1 MTLGNDCMEIH
12 SFFSGQIDKYQA
24 DSSSSSLV
32 DSLSKVCH
40 SYLRLAEETYK
51 TALNL
56 ILEHERCQATSTMS
70 IDTNWEKGQ
79 HLFLRGRA
87 HYNIGYAAY
96 ELALFNDS
104 QQQQKYNTKDL
115 LVKAKMEF
123 NNALQRAKS
132 LRQNA
137 VLIYGHS
144 DANVMSNQSN
154 YTWRTEAMIHTLEG
168 MKLEVNASGLHI
180 ACSLKLNDT
189 KEVVERFSNVCGSV
203 ELTDILKFTS
213 IEGITHL
220 EVAELLG
227 EIYWMPMSV
236 AESTTRKLES
246 MTASNQQGGL
256 DTKTGDTL
264 LQIIR
269 TAMKRASSVSDQ
281 LLSFVDK
288 HSVDDYA
295 KEHIATST
303 DISKE
308 DDVICNWWGV
318 SKAQAQK
325 RLSEVVQVS
334 RAATNVVSTLPRSG
348 ISGDVGTTTAT
359 IPPTQRRIFI
369 QDTSRPLTGISNV
382 ARTRR
387 VKKKNSAESQ
397 VLADSFS
404 AEFNPNVNTATN
416 TSGGVSMHAVAARQ
430 KPAYRKWGNDV
441 MEEKERKRSCPPLP
455 KNLAEL
461 GVSIDVIRALEKKLG
476 NTLPTDYLP
485 MDEYRRGL
493 VN

>member
-1 MTLGNDCMEIH
+1 
-12 SFFSGQIDKYQA
+12 
-24 DSSSSSLV
+24 
-32 DSLSKVCH
+32 
-40 SYLRLAEETYK
+40 
-51 TALNL
+51 
-56 ILEHERCQATSTMS
+56 
-70 IDTNWEKGQ
+70 
-79 HLFLRGRA
+79 
-87 HYNIGYAAY
+87 
-96 ELALFNDS
+96 
-104 QQQQKYNTKDL
+104 
-115 LVKAKMEF
+115 
-123 NNALQRAKS
+123 
-132 LRQNA
+132 

-180 ACSLKLNDT
+180 ACSLKLYDT
-189 KEVVERFSNVCGSV
+189 KEVMERFSSVCGSV
-203 ELTDILKFTS
+203 ELTDILKFSS
-213 IEGITHL
+213 IEGITHV

-227 EIYWMPMSV
+227 EVYWMAMSV

-246 MTASNQQGGL
+246 MTTINRQGGL

-281 LLSFVDK
+281 LLSFVDQ

-303 DISKE
+303 NISKE
-308 DDVICNWWGV
+308 DDAICKWWGV
-318 SKAQAQK
+318 SKAQAHK
-325 RLSEVVQVS
+325 RLSDVVQVS

-359 IPPTQRRIFI
+359 IPPTQRRIFN
-369 QDTSRPLTGISNV
+369 QDASRALNGISNV
-382 ARTRR
+382 VRTRR
-387 VKKKNSAESQ
+387 VKKKKSSEGQ

-404 AEFNPNVNTATN
+404 AEFNPDSDINNTTTN
-416 TSGGVSMHAVAARQ
+416 TSGGVLHAVEARQ
-430 KPAYRKWGNDV
+430 KPEYRKWGNDA

-455 KNLAEL
+455 KNLLEL

-476 NTLPTDYLP
+476 NTLPSDYLP
-485 MDEYRRGL
+485 IDEYRRGL

>member
-12 SFFSGQIDKYQA
+12 SFFSGQIDKYQQSG
-24 DSSSSSLV
+24 SSSSSLV
-32 DSLSKVCH
+32 DSLAKVCH

-56 ILEHERCQATSTMS
+56 VLEHERCQATATMS

-79 HLFLRGRA
+79 HIFLRGRA
-87 HYNIGYAAY
+87 HYNIGYATY

-104 QQQQKYNTKDL
+104 QQQRKYNTKDL
-115 LVKAKMEF
+115 LIKAKREF

-189 KEVVERFSNVCGSV
+189 KEVVERFSSVCGSV
-203 ELTDILKFTS
+203 ELTDILKFPS

-227 EIYWMPMSV
+227 EVYWMAMSV
-236 AESTTRKLES
+236 AESSTRKLES
-246 MTASNQQGGL
+246 MASTNRQGGL
-256 DTKTGDTL
+256 DTKAGDTL

-269 TAMKRASSVSDQ
+269 TAMKRASSISDQ
-281 LLSFVDK
+281 LLSFVDQ

-308 DDVICNWWGV
+308 DDVICKWWDR

-325 RLSEVVQVS
+325 KLSEVVQVS

-348 ISGDVGTTTAT
+348 ISGDIGTTTM
-359 IPPTQRRIFI
+359 PQTQRRIFV
-369 QDTSRPLTGISNV
+369 QDANRPLNGISNV

-387 VKKKNSAESQ
+387 VKKKSPEGQ

-404 AEFNPNVNTATN
+404 AEFNPDVNTTN
-416 TSGGVSMHAVAARQ
+416 TSGGVSIHAVEAR
-430 KPAYRKWGNDV
+430 KEPVYHKWGNKALDD
-441 MEEKERKRSCPPLP
+441 KERKRSCPPLP
-455 KNLAEL
+455 KNLADL

-485 MDEYRRGL
+485 IDEYRRGL

>member
-1 MTLGNDCMEIH
+1 MEIH
-12 SFFSGQIDKYQA
+12 SFFSGQIDKYQQSG
-24 DSSSSSLV
+24 SSSSSLV
-32 DSLSKVCH
+32 DSLAKVCH

-56 ILEHERCQATSTMS
+56 VLEHERCQAPSTMS

-87 HYNIGYAAY
+87 NYNIGYATY

-104 QQQQKYNTKDL
+104 QRQRKYNTKDL
-115 LVKAKMEF
+115 LVKAKREF

-180 ACSLKLNDT
+180 ACSLKLYDT
-189 KEVVERFSNVCGSV
+189 KEVMERFSSVCGSV
-203 ELTDILKFTS
+203 ELTDILKFSS
-213 IEGITHL
+213 IEGITHV

-227 EIYWMPMSV
+227 EVYWMAMSV

-246 MTASNQQGGL
+246 MTTINRQGGL

-281 LLSFVDK
+281 LLSFVDQ

-303 DISKE
+303 NISKE
-308 DDVICNWWGV
+308 DDAICKWWGV
-318 SKAQAQK
+318 SKAQAHK
-325 RLSEVVQVS
+325 RLSDVVQVS

-359 IPPTQRRIFI
+359 IPPTQRRIFN
-369 QDTSRPLTGISNV
+369 QDASRALNGISNV
-382 ARTRR
+382 VRTRR
-387 VKKKNSAESQ
+387 VKKKKSSEGQ

-404 AEFNPNVNTATN
+404 AEFNPDSDINNTTTN
-416 TSGGVSMHAVAARQ
+416 TSGGVLHAVEARQ
-430 KPAYRKWGNDV
+430 KPEYRKWGNDA

-455 KNLAEL
+455 KNLLEL

-476 NTLPTDYLP
+476 NTLPSDYLP
-485 MDEYRRGL
+485 IDEYRRGL

>member
-1 MTLGNDCMEIH
+1 MEIH
-12 SFFSGQIDKYQA
+12 SFFSGQIDKYQQQA
-24 DSSSSSLV
+24 DSSTSSLI
-32 DSLSKVCH
+32 DSLAKVCH

-56 ILEHERCQATSTMS
+56 VLEHERCQTTSTML
-70 IDTNWEKGQ
+70 IDINWEKGQ
-79 HLFLRGRA
+79 HIFLRGRA
-87 HYNIGYAAY
+87 HYNIGYATY

-104 QQQQKYNTKDL
+104 QQQRKYNTKVL
-115 LVKAKMEF
+115 LAKAKREF
-123 NNALQRAKS
+123 NYALQRAKS

-144 DANVMSNQSN
+144 DANVISNQSN

-189 KEVVERFSNVCGSV
+189 KEVVERFSSVCGSV

-213 IEGITHL
+213 IEGITHV

-227 EIYWMPMSV
+227 EVYWMAMSV
-236 AESTTRKLES
+236 AESSTRKLES
-246 MTASNQQGGL
+246 MTSTNRQGGL
-256 DTKTGDTL
+256 DTKAGDTL
-264 LQIIR
+264 LQIIC

-281 LLSFVDK
+281 ILSFVDK
-288 HSVDDYA
+288 HSVDEYA

-308 DDVICNWWGV
+308 DGAICKWWGV
-318 SKAQAQK
+318 SKVQAHQ

-334 RAATNVVSTLPRSG
+334 RAANNVVSTLPRSG
-348 ISGDVGTTTAT
+348 ISGDVGTTTM
-359 IPPTQRRIFI
+359 PPTQIRIFV
-369 QDTSRPLTGISNV
+369 QDSSRPLAGISNV

-387 VKKKNSAESQ
+387 VKKKKSPEDR

-404 AEFNPNVNTATN
+404 AEFNPDSDINNTTTN
-416 TSGGVSMHAVAARQ
+416 TSGGVLHAVGARQ
-430 KPAYRKWGNDV
+430 KPEYRKWGNDV
-441 MEEKERKRSCPPLP
+441 MDEKERKRSCPPLP

-476 NTLPTDYLP
+476 NTLPSDYLP
-485 MDEYRRGL
+485 IDEYRRGL

>member
-1 MTLGNDCMEIH
+1 MILGNDCMEIH
-12 SFFSGQIDKYQA
+12 SFFSGQIDKYQQQA
-24 DSSSSSLV
+24 DSSPSSLV
-32 DSLSKVCH
+32 DSLAKVCH

-56 ILEHERCQATSTMS
+56 VLEHERCQATSTMS

-87 HYNIGYAAY
+87 HYNIGYATY

-104 QQQQKYNTKDL
+104 QQQRKYNTKDL
-115 LVKAKMEF
+115 LVKAKREF
-123 NNALQRAKS
+123 NYALQRAKS

-144 DANVMSNQSN
+144 NANVMSNQSN
-154 YTWRTEAMIHTLEG
+154 YTWRTEAMIHILEG

-189 KEVVERFSNVCGSV
+189 KEVNERFDSVCGSV
-203 ELTDILKFTS
+203 ELTDILKLSS
-213 IEGITHL
+213 IKGITHV
-220 EVAELLG
+220 EVVELLS
-227 EIYWMPMSV
+227 EVYWMAMSV

-246 MTASNQQGGL
+246 MTASNRQGGL
-256 DTKTGDTL
+256 DIKTGDTL

-281 LLSFVDK
+281 LLSFVVQ
-288 HSVDDYA
+288 HSVDNYA

-308 DDVICNWWGV
+308 DDAICKWWGV
-318 SKAQAQK
+318 SKAQAHK
-325 RLSEVVQVS
+325 RLSDVVQVP
-334 RAATNVVSTLPRSG
+334 RTNVMSTLPRSG
-348 ISGDVGTTTAT
+348 ISEDIGPSTM
-359 IPPTQRRIFI
+359 PPTQRRIFI

-476 NTLPTDYLP
+476 NTLPSDYLP
-485 MDEYRRGL
+485 IDDHRRGL